1 MYITEDV
8 GDIYVDISSTERI
21 RLNAE
26 SAEKLRKITYNAD
39 GSKKSEVFVDY
50 DYILGLA
57 SQISTLNTNLA
68 NKSVLTINTWENA
81 TSPSTSEQKTSFIIN
96 KVKDDTTYE
105 AMETNNL
112 IDPDQIYLVEGPDNK
127 MDKENP
133 VGTGSFSM
141 NRQADTVIGDC
152 SHAEGYAATAS
163 GEASHA
169 EGAETIASGDYSHT
183 EGLGTTA
190 SGAGAHAEGGD
201 TTASGEASH
210 AEGCGTAAIS
220 DYSHAEGYET
230 TADGITAHA
239 EGSYTIAS
247 GMFSHAEGSYTIA
260 SSSTQHVEGSANI
273 EDVEDNYIHIVGNGE
288 SNDARSNAHTL
299 DWEGNAWFAGD
310 VYVDSTSGT
319 NKDEGSKKLATEE
332 YVTNLLSSAG
342 GAFYA
347 AYGTTTNAEI
357 KAAYDA
363 GKVILC
369 AYETRI
375 YRLYTIPTGSNT
387 IYFTSEYDYDG
398 EIDTSRY
405 VSVSTSNQWTS
416 TYGIDSSLLNAKWY
430 NGSTEISSS
439 TGYYRPIRVS
449 TAEPTASDGNVGDI
463 WIQYSL

>member
-57 SQISTLNTNLA
+57 SQISTLNTDLA

-141 NRQADTVIGDC
+141 NRLADSTIGPNSTTLGSNC
-152 SHAEGYAATAS
+152 TASGTQSVAEGYQTIATGSFGSHSEGFVTTAS
-163 GEASHA
+163 GKASHA
-169 EGAETIASGDYSHT
+169 EGSGTIAAGD
-183 EGLGTTA
+183 G
-190 SGAGAHAEGGD
+190 
-201 TTASGEASH
+201 
-210 AEGCGTAAIS
+210 
-220 DYSHAEGYET
+220 
-230 TADGITAHA
+230 
-239 EGSYTIAS
+239 
-247 GMFSHAEGSYTIA
+247 
-260 SSSTQHVEGSANI
+260 QHVQGTWNI
-273 EDVEDNYIHIVGNGE
+273 EDAESINMHIVGNGMD
-288 SNDARSNAHTL
+288 NDNRSNAHTL
-299 DWEGNAWFAGD
+299 DWDGNAWFAGD

-375 YRLYTIPTGSNT
+375 YRLYSIPTGSNT